1 MSVPL
6 TIEGALPL
14 DLLLPLHPHQVR
26 RCHRLNATDS
36 DRFPIRG
43 GGRVSHL
50 FSPLSLKCLELSLKS

>member
-36 DRFPIRG
+36 DQFPIRG
-43 GGRVSHL
+43 GAECHIYSL
-50 FSPLSLKCLELSLKS
+50 LSLSNV